1 MKAYLLY
8 GGVIKLYILCY
19 IISVWA
25 HWNGVLYME
34 CQIYETAWYHIWIF
48 SGHNYFCNFNRCSPL
63 CDCLCVQIWYQS
75 LYNSMN
81 TAHLHIYIL
90 KIEKKIMYG
99 TRDLFF
105 FSPPMKICIMDLCNI
120 TRKNTAYLCCL
131 NIDGRY
137 VTVNIALVAYIK

>member
-1 MKAYLLY
+1 MCTNLVSESVQFNEHCSFAYLY
-8 GGVIKLYILCY
+8 T
-19 IISVWA
+19 
-25 HWNGVLYME
+25 
-34 CQIYETAWYHIWIF
+34 Q
-48 SGHNYFCNFNRCSPL
+48 NR
-63 CDCLCVQIWYQS
+63 
-75 LYNSMN
+75 
-81 TAHLHIYIL
+81 
-90 KIEKKIMYG
+90 KKIMYG